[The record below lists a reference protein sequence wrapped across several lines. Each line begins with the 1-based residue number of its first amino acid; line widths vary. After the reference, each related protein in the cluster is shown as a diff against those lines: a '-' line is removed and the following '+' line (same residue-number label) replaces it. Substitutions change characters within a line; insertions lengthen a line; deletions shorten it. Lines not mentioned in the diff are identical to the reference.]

1 MTVEVQE
8 GLLANWNLTTS
19 NRLRSGLRLDLLGL
33 TFFNTL
39 LAFMLPATYREKSEF
54 QDKNPLLGTR
64 KAILNLNP
72 NSNNSILDDK
82 IG

>member
-1 MTVEVQE
+1 MTVEVEE
-8 GLLANWNLTTS
+8 GLLANLDPITS
-19 NRLRSGLRLDLLGL
+19 KGLRLGLLGP

-39 LAFMLPATYREKSEF
+39 LAFMLPATYKEKTET

-64 KAILNLNP
+64 KTILNLNP

>member
-19 NRLRSGLRLDLLGL
+19 KRLRLDLLGL

-39 LAFMLPATYREKSEF
+39 LAFMLPATYKEKSET

-64 KAILNLNP
+64 KAILNLIP
-72 NSNNSILDDK
+72 NSNNSILDAK

>member
-19 NRLRSGLRLDLLGL
+19 KRLRLGLLGL

-39 LAFMLPATYREKSEF
+39 LAFMLPATYKEKSET

-72 NSNNSILDDK
+72 NSNNSILDAK